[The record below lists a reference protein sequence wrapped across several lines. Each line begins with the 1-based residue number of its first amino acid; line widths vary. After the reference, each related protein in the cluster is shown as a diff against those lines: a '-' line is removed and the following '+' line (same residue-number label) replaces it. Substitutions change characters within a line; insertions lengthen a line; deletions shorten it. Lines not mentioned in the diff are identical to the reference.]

1 MPLQSGSRLGQY
13 EVLGPLGAGGMGEV
27 YRARDTRLG
36 REVAVKVL
44 PSERLNDPARRR
56 RFIQEAQAASALN
69 HPHIVTIY
77 EIDSTDG
84 ADFIVMEY
92 VRGRSLDALIPPR
105 GQRLNDLLRIAIPVA
120 DALAAAHARG
130 IVHRDL
136 KPANVVV
143 GQDGTVKVLDFG
155 LAKLI
160 GVDVAPDDE
169 TITHLA
175 DAGLSVPG
183 TAAGTAAYMSPEQA
197 TGEKVDARSDIFSF
211 GAMLYEMATG
221 TRAFSGSTIADTL
234 ASVVRAQPT
243 PPTQIVSS
251 LPRELERVILRC
263 LRKDP
268 ERRFQ
273 TMLDVKIELQEIKE
287 ESDSGSLAATTAA
300 PARRRIRAVVSATV
314 IATGLVAIGVWWAW
328 QYLSSKGP
336 PLEVVPLTTL
346 TGVEA
351 AASFAPDGEQVA
363 FQWNGEARNNFDI
376 YVKFV
381 RSTEVRR
388 LTTDPALD
396 LFPSWSPDGREVAF
410 LRYESGRPHIRV
422 VSSVGGA
429 DRKLTDF
436 PAVGPVSWSPDG
448 RWLAAAGDPAGE
460 YVPYGARGLY
470 LIPLDGGEPRRIVR
484 TAAPEVMRSAQF
496 SPDGRR
502 VSYISCSGPVG
513 LLCEVHVIDLSADQ
527 KAVGSPRRFTRTRCH
542 FVSQTA
548 WTPDGGSIV
557 ISALTAPGLDH
568 LWRIDASRDDTEP
581 ERIVAAGNSVRAVAL
596 APRGHRLAFTRAH
609 GGFGIY
615 TFDAAGGKQPV
626 IVSSAGAGTWDYH
639 PEFSPDGMRI
649 AFSSTRSG
657 DAVEIWLADRDG
669 SNVRQLTRG
678 PGPWQGSPAWSP
690 DGRWIAFD
698 SRRDDGMWD
707 IWLIGS
713 DGGMPRRITSGDSGK
728 NAPTWSH
735 DGKWV
740 YYTDQQGGSRDVWR
754 VPAKG
759 GTSIRLTRTGSD
771 LLAYESAD
779 GREVLYKPVPLES
792 PLLAQAI
799 AGGAPREVVRCVN
812 AFRSFA
818 VLRTGIYYTGCGAPT
833 AQLHH
838 LDPTTGRDRTLGEI
852 FAQTGGDGFGV
863 SPDGQTVLVTQ
874 PTGPPDADL
883 VLIENFR

>member
-13 EVLGPLGAGGMGEV
+13 EVLGLLGAGGMGEV

-44 PSERLNDPARRR
+44 PSERLNDPGRRR

-77 EIDSTDG
+77 EIDSVDD

-105 GQRLNDLLRIAIPVA
+105 GLRLNEALRIAIPVA
-120 DALAAAHARG
+120 DALAGAHTRG
-130 IVHRDL
+130 IIHRDL

-143 GQDGTVKVLDFG
+143 GQDGAVKVLDFG

-160 GVDVAPDDE
+160 GTDVTPNEE
-169 TITHLA
+169 TSTHLI
-175 DAGLSVPG
+175 DAGVSMPG
-183 TAAGTAAYMSPEQA
+183 TIAGTAAYMAPEQA
-197 TGEKVDARSDIFSF
+197 TGGKVDARSDIFSF

-221 TRAFSGSTIADTL
+221 TRAFSGASTADTL
-234 ASVVRAQPT
+234 AAVVRAQPT
-243 PPTQIVSS
+243 APTQLVSS
-251 LPRELERVILRC
+251 LPRELERLILRC

-268 ERRFQ
+268 ERRYQ

-300 PARRRIRAVVSATV
+300 PPRRRTRAVLSAAA
-314 IATGLVAIGVWWAW
+314 IASGLVTMGVWWAW
-328 QYLSSKGP
+328 QHLGSKGA

-363 FQWNGEARNNFDI
+363 FQWNGEARKNFDI
-376 YVKFV
+376 YVKLV
-381 RSTEVRR
+381 GSPEVRR

-396 LFPSWSPDGREVAF
+396 AFPSWSPDGRDVAF
-410 LRYESGRPHIRV
+410 LRYQSGRPHIRV

-436 PAVGPVSWSPDG
+436 AAVGPVSWSPDG
-448 RWLAAAGDPAGE
+448 RWLTAAGDPAAE
-460 YVPYGARGLY
+460 YHEYGARGLY

-484 TAAPEVMRSAQF
+484 TDPPELMRSPQF

-502 VSYISCSGPVG
+502 VSYISCTGAAG
-513 LLCEVHVIDLSADQ
+513 LLCEVHVIDLGADQ
-527 KAVGSPRRFTRTRCH
+527 RAVDPPRRFTRTRRH
-542 FVSQTA
+542 SIFQTS
-548 WTPDGGSIV
+548 WTPDGRSIV
-557 ISALTAPGLDH
+557 IAALTAPGINPL
-568 LWRIDASRDDTEP
+568 LRIDASREDQEP
-581 ERIVAAGNSVRAVAL
+581 ERIVAAGNGVRGVAL

-615 TFDAAGGKQPV
+615 TVDAKGGRQPV

-678 PGPWQGSPAWSP
+678 PGVWQGSPAWSP

-698 SRRDDGMWD
+698 SRRHDGLWD
-707 IWLIGS
+707 IWIIGS
-713 DGGMPRRITSGDSGK
+713 DGGMPRRLTSGDSSK
-728 NAPTWSH
+728 NVPTWSH
-735 DGKWV
+735 DGTWV

-759 GTSIRLTRTGSD
+759 GTSVRLTTTGSD

-779 GREVLYKPVPLES
+779 GREIVYKPAPLES
-792 PLLAQAI
+792 PLLAQPI
-799 AGGAPREVVRCVN
+799 AAGAPREVVRCVN
-812 AFRSFA
+812 GFRSFA
-818 VLRTGIYYTGCGAPT
+818 VLRTGIYYTGCGVPT
-833 AQLHH
+833 AKLHH
-838 LDPTTGRDRTLGEI
+838 LDPTTGRDRILGEI

-863 SPDGQTVLVTQ
+863 SPDGHTILVTQ
-874 PTGPPDADL
+874 PTGLPEADL
-883 VLIENFR
+883 VLIENYQ